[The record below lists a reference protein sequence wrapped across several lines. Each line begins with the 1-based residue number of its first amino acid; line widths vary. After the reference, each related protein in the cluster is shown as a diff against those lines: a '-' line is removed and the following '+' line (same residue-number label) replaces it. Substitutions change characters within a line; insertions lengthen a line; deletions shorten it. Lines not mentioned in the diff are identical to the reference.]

1 MATPQRPGRAGC
13 ARGRCGVHPWAVPP
27 PEPRDFVAT
36 VCLGAHLERLPE
48 ELREPFYDEIL
59 ALEGKPLK
67 LDYVRLNI
75 DAVAA

>member
-1 MATPQRPGRAGC
+1 MTPR
-13 ARGRCGVHPWAVPP
+13 
-27 PEPRDFVAT
+27 EPRDFVAT

>member
-1 MATPQRPGRAGC
+1 MTPPD
-13 ARGRCGVHPWAVPP
+13 
-27 PEPRDFVAT
+27 PRDFVAT